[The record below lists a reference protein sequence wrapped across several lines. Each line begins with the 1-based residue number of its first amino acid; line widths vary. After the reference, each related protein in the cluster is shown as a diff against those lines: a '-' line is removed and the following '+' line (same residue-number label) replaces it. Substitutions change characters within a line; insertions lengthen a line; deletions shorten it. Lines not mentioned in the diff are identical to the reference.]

1 MSFKSDIQ
9 IAREAQKK
17 PIMEIGIHHALSSSD
32 IRRKKGPEVTS
43 FQALLPVLPKV
54 ERDQRIICGLTS
66 GGVASF
72 PAAPGSEN

>member
-1 MSFKSDIQ
+1 MTGIGKTLKEI
-9 IAREAQKK
+9 RETDHGDRN
-17 PIMEIGIHHALSSSD
+17 PHALSSSD